1 MATVLIGYRGS
12 GKTTIGRRLA
22 DQLWQP
28 FIDVDEQIVAKAGKT
43 IKEIFEQ
50 GGESAFRELE
60 EAAVQES
67 LRSTDDRVVSLGG
80 GAVIREANRAIIG
93 SGAHKVIYLRSE
105 PAALHQRIQADPNT
119 AASRPSLTHLGGG
132 IAEIERL
139 LAEREPLYRSV
150 MTAELDVTHLTPE
163 EAVVYIARM
172 L

>member
-12 GKTTIGRRLA
+12 GKTTVGRRLA

-28 FIDVDEQIVAKAGKT
+28 FVDIDEQIVAKAGKT

-60 EAAVQES
+60 EQAVQDT
-67 LRSTDDRVVSLGG
+67 LKLPGDRVISLGG
-80 GAVIREANRAIIG
+80 GAVLREANRTAIA
-93 SGAHKVIYLRSE
+93 SGAHKVIYLRCE
-105 PAALHQRIQADPNT
+105 PAALHQRIHADPNT
-119 AASRPSLTHLGGG
+119 AANRPNLTHLGGG

-139 LAEREPLYRSV
+139 LAEREPLYRSL
-150 MTAELDVTHLTPE
+150 MTSELDVTHLTPE
-163 EAVVYIARM
+163 ETVVYIARM